1 MKEQSESNLSD
12 KIEQSQDQPCI
23 DLTYLKQR
31 TKSNPELMAEIIS
44 AYLVQTPPLISSMKQ
59 SLLDKDW
66 DSLRAAVHKLIPSFA
81 IMGIS
86 EEAENSAKKIQE
98 YTGTRLQIEEL
109 PTLVQQIDNVCTRA
123 CKELDV
129 ELNRIKKTNQ

>member
-86 EEAENSAKKIQE
+86 EEAENSAKKYRNIQA
-98 YTGTRLQIEEL
+98 
-109 PTLVQQIDNVCTRA
+109 PD
-123 CKELDV
+123 CKLKSYQRWCNKSTTFAQEPA
-129 ELNRIKKTNQ
+129 KS